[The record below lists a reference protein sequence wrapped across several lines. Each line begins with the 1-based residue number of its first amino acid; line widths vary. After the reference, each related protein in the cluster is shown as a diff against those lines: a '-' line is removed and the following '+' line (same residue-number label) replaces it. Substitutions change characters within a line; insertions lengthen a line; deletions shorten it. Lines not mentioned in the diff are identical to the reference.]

1 MKVLFFSPHSLP
13 WKHSFPEAIVADSLR
28 KTGSEIVYLTCGGA
42 LGDYCIPKIAKIP
55 GENRNNR
62 IKKSCDAI
70 CSECQNTDKYIRK
83 NFNLTGPTIGSILS
97 QEYIDEVDS
106 IIASLDIKKAF
117 ELKYHGIS
125 IGKIAFYQIILRH
138 KLINLLVSPDL
149 HERYLSELRDTYYAA
164 HVIQKTIESVK
175 IDAIVLYNSMY
186 SVNKIVAEVARS
198 SDIDTYFL
206 HAGSNLSER
215 LQSLMI
221 GKNDAY
227 SFYANLIEN
236 WPKFSENTYTLEQY
250 KKVTDH
256 FKELLN
262 AKSIFT
268 YSIKKS
274 STHNN
279 IRDFFCIPDSSKIL
293 VATMASYDEEI
304 AAEFIGAKKTFNNEI
319 FFSQI
324 DWVKALISYA
334 EVHPNIFLVIR
345 PHPREFSNRREK
357 KTSEH
362 AKQILD
368 LIASGLPLN
377 VRFNLP
383 GDGISIY
390 DFIDEADVFLNS
402 WSNVGKE
409 IAIFGVPVVIYSKN
423 NLYYHPDLNYIGSNK
438 VDYFKKIE
446 EAIENGWSF
455 HYVVKAFKW
464 YVYEQ
469 QTALISLH
477 SVCNLKEANSKKMI
491 TLVIEKFF
499 KFLSPKFL
507 YSFNI
512 YFFKK
517 GRINFQFSDKLFHFK
532 AKTMLDIMDIKKEVS
547 ADEEIKFIEAEFFH
561 LLRIA
566 LPVNYILE
574 SSRIYKNYQ
583 LFLNNNDELSPRNI
597 L

>member
-13 WKHSFPEAIVADSLR
+13 WKHAFPEAIIADSL
-28 KTGSEIVYLTCGGA
+28 KNSGCEIVYLTCGGV
-42 LGDYCIPKIAKIP
+42 LGDYCIPKISKIP

-97 QEYIDEVDS
+97 QECIDEVDG
-106 IIASLDIKKAF
+106 IISSLDIKKAF

-138 KLINLLVSPDL
+138 KLINLLVTPDL
-149 HERYLSELRDTYYAA
+149 HGRYLSELRDTYYAA
-164 HVIQKTIESVK
+164 HVIKKTIASIK

-186 SVNKIVAEVARS
+186 SVNKIVAEVARCNG
-198 SDIDTYFL
+198 IDTYFL

-227 SFYANLIEN
+227 SFYSNLIEN
-236 WPKFSENTYTLEQY
+236 WPKFSENTYTLGQY

-256 FKELLN
+256 FKELFN

-268 YSIKKS
+268 YSAKKS
-274 STHNN
+274 SVRNN
-279 IRDFFCIPDSSKIL
+279 IRSFFCIPDSSKIL

-304 AAEFIGAKKTFNNEI
+304 AAEFIGAKKIFDNEI
-319 FFSQI
+319 FSSQI
-324 DWVKALISYA
+324 DWLKALISYA
-334 EVHPNIFLVIR
+334 DVHPNIFLVIR

-362 AKQILD
+362 AKQILN
-368 LIASGLPLN
+368 LIKSGLPQN
-377 VRFNLP
+377 VKFNLP
-383 GDGISIY
+383 ADGISIY

-409 IAIFGVPVVIYSKN
+409 IAIFGIPVVLYSKN
-423 NLYYHPDLNYIGSNK
+423 NLYYHPDLNYIGADK
-438 VDYFKKIE
+438 LEYFKKIE
-446 EAIENGWSF
+446 EAIRIGWSF
-455 HYVVKAFKW
+455 KFVVKAFKW

-477 SVCNLKEANSKKMI
+477 TVCNLKEANSKMLI
-491 TLVIEKFF
+491 TLVIEKFL
-499 KFLSPKFL
+499 KYLNPKLL
-507 YSFNI
+507 YSINM

-517 GRINFQFSDKLFHFK
+517 GHIHFHFPYK
-532 AKTMLDIMDIKKEVS
+532 LLSYRAETMLDIMDVENVVS
-547 ADEEIKFIEAEFFH
+547 ADEEIKSIETEFFR
-561 LLRIA
+561 LLKIA
-566 LPVNYILE
+566 FPINSSLL
-574 SSRIYKNYQ
+574 SSRIYKNYK
-583 LFLNNNDELSPRNI
+583 LFSK
-597 L
+597 

>member
-55 GENRNNR
+55 DENRDIK
-62 IKKSCDAI
+62 IKKSCDSI

-97 QEYIDEVDS
+97 QECIDEVDS
-106 IIASLDIKKAF
+106 IISSLDIKKAF
-117 ELKYHGIS
+117 ELKYQGIS

-186 SVNKIVAEVARS
+186 SVNKIVAEVAQS
-198 SDIDTYFL
+198 HGIDTYFL

-227 SFYANLIEN
+227 SFYSNLIEN

-268 YSIKKS
+268 YSTKKS
-274 STHNN
+274 SAHNN
-279 IRDFFCIPDSSKIL
+279 IRDLFCIPDSSKIL

-304 AAEFIGAKKTFNNEI
+304 AAEFIGAKNTFNNEI
-319 FFSQI
+319 FSSQI

-368 LIASGLPLN
+368 LITFGLPSN

-383 GDGISIY
+383 ADGISIY

-409 IAIFGVPVVIYSKN
+409 IAIFGIPVVIYSKN

-438 VDYFKKIE
+438 VDYFEKIE

-477 SVCNLKEANSKKMI
+477 SVCNLKEDNSKKLI
-491 TLVIEKFF
+491 TLVIEKLLKSINPKLLYFF
-499 KFLSPKFL
+499 
-507 YSFNI
+507 NMH
-512 YFFKK
+512 FFKK
-517 GRINFQFSDKLFHFK
+517 RRLDGGLLHQLIARKES
-532 AKTMLDIMDIKKEVS
+532 TVLDILNVDKAEADNDENEALKTEFLSMLKLLHSSNS
-547 ADEEIKFIEAEFFH
+547 A
-561 LLRIA
+561 L
-566 LPVNYILE
+566 VN
-574 SSRIYKNYQ
+574 SRIY
-583 LFLNNNDELSPRNI
+583 NNFMALSSEALIAMRNK
-597 L
+597 

>member
-13 WKHSFPEAIVADSLR
+13 WKHAFPEVIIADSL
-28 KTGSEIVYLTCGGA
+28 KNSGCEIVYLTCGGA

-62 IKKSCDAI
+62 IKKKCDAI

-83 NFNLTGPTIGSILS
+83 RFNLTGPTIGSILS
-97 QEYIDEVDS
+97 QECIDEVDR
-106 IIASLDIKKAF
+106 IISNLDIKKVF
-117 ELKYHGIS
+117 ELKYHRIS

-164 HVIQKTIESVK
+164 HVIQKTIASLK

-198 SDIDTYFL
+198 NGIDTYFL

-221 GKNDAY
+221 GKNDTY
-227 SFYANLIEN
+227 SFYSSLIEN
-236 WPKFSENTYTLEQY
+236 WPKFSENTYTMEQY

-268 YSIKKS
+268 YSTKKS
-274 STHNN
+274 SAHNN
-279 IRDFFCIPDSSKIL
+279 IRGFFCIPDSSKIL

-304 AAEFIGAKKTFNNEI
+304 AAEFIGAKKIFNNEI
-319 FFSQI
+319 FSSQI
-324 DWVKALISYA
+324 DWVKALISYV

-383 GDGISIY
+383 EDSISIY

-438 VDYFKKIE
+438 SEYFKKIE
-446 EAIENGWSF
+446 QAIENGWSF
-455 HYVVKAFKW
+455 HYVIKAFKW
-464 YVYEQ
+464 FVYEQ
-469 QTALISLH
+469 QAALISLH
-477 SVCNLKEANSKKMI
+477 SVCNLKEANSKKPI
-491 TLVIEKFF
+491 ILAIEKFL
-499 KFLSPKFL
+499 KFVNPKL
-507 YSFNI
+507 L
-512 YFFKK
+512 YFFNLYFFEKNQID
-517 GRINFQFSDKLFHFK
+517 GSS
-532 AKTMLDIMDIKKEVS
+532 IKKLIEEKHSTLIDFLNVTKSVS
-547 ADEEIKFIEAEFFH
+547 DNDDIQSIKVEFMN
-561 LLRIA
+561 LLKELYPKNLDR
-566 LPVNYILE
+566 VDT
-574 SSRIYKNYQ
+574 RIYNK
-583 LFLNNNDELSPRNI
+583 FRSRFSI
-597 L
+597 

>member
-13 WKHSFPEAIVADSLR
+13 WKHSFPEAIVSDSL
-28 KTGSEIVYLTCGGA
+28 KNAGCEVVYLTCGGA

-55 GENRNNR
+55 GEKRNNR
-62 IKKSCDAI
+62 IKKTCDAI
-70 CSECQNTDKYIRK
+70 CSECQNTDKFIREG
-83 NFNLTGPTIGSILS
+83 FNLTGPTIGSILS
-97 QEYIDEVDS
+97 QECIDEVDR
-106 IIASLDIKKAF
+106 IISSLDIKKAF
-117 ELKYHGIS
+117 ELKYHGIN

-138 KLINLLVSPDL
+138 KLIKLLVSPDL
-149 HERYLSELRDTYYAA
+149 HKRYLSELRDTYYAA
-164 HVIQKTIESVK
+164 HVIQKTIASIK

-236 WPKFSENTYTLEQY
+236 WPRFSENTYTLEQY
-250 KKVTDH
+250 KKVTNH

-268 YSIKKS
+268 YSAKKS
-274 STHNN
+274 SARNN
-279 IRDFFCIPDSSKIL
+279 IRCFFCIPDSSKIL

-304 AAEFIGAKKTFNNEI
+304 AAEFIGAKKIFDNEI
-319 FFSQI
+319 FSSQI
-324 DWVKALISYA
+324 DWVKALISYSK
-334 EVHPNIFLVIR
+334 EHPNIFLVIR
-345 PHPREFSNRREK
+345 PHPREFSNRREN

-383 GDGISIY
+383 EDGISIY

-423 NLYYHPDLNYIGSNK
+423 NMYYHPDLNYLGSNK
-438 VDYFKKIE
+438 VDYFNKIE
-446 EAIENGWSF
+446 EAIQRGWSF
-455 HYVVKAFKW
+455 DYVIKAFKW
-464 YVYEQ
+464 FVYEQ

-477 SVCNLKEANSKKMI
+477 SVCNLKEANSKKLI
-491 TLVIEKFF
+491 TLMIEKFL
-499 KFLSPKFL
+499 KFLNPKFL
-507 YSFNI
+507 YFSNLH
-512 YFFKK
+512 FFK
-517 GRINFQFSDKLFHFK
+517 INHIDGSSIKQLIEEKHSTLIDFLKVTKSISDND
-532 AKTMLDIMDIKKEVS
+532 DIQSIKIEFMNLLKELYPKNLVRV
-547 ADEEIKFIEAEFFH
+547 DT
-561 LLRIA
+561 
-566 LPVNYILE
+566 
-574 SSRIYKNYQ
+574 RIYNK
-583 LFLNNNDELSPRNI
+583 FMSSF
-597 L
+597 